1 MKEGDW
7 IDTKDGQIVEVR
19 AETGSFVC
27 GKEVVF
33 NTFDPLHYGE
43 DVIIEKKELKNEC
56 LL

>member
-1 MKEGDW
+1 MKEEEW
-7 IDTKDGQIVEVR
+7 VETTDGKIVEVR
-19 AETGSFVC
+19 AETESFAC

-33 NTFDPLHYGE
+33 NTFAPLHYGE